1 MCVAELV
8 EEAVVDIFVD
18 GEVFNG
24 TDNDFAELSGVDKVV
39 EMDDLFGVKVYK
51 GIGGGVVAVGGK
63 SHESFS
69 GEDESGEVAVADN
82 LAFESAVAV
91 MFGITYAVDG
101 FLVYVLGVFVIEPS
115 VAEPMVCGFGEGVGG
130 AVVEAALEQFE
141 GDVG

>member
-1 MCVAELV
+1 M
-8 EEAVVDIFVD
+8 
-18 GEVFNG
+18 G
-24 TDNDFAELSGVDKVV
+24 GVDKVV
-39 EMDDLFGVKVYK
+39 EMDDLFGVEVDK
-51 GIGGGVVAVGGK
+51 GIGGGVDAVGGK
-63 SHESFS
+63 SHECLG
-69 GEDESGEVAVADN
+69 GEDEGGEVAVADN

-91 MFGITYAVDG
+91 MFGVADAVDY

>member
-24 TDNDFAELSGVDKVV
+24 TDNDFAELSGV
-39 EMDDLFGVKVYK
+39 EVYK

-101 FLVYVLGVFVIEPS
+101 FLVYVLGVFFIEPS